1 MGAPPGPGCPP
12 ALHKSTPRSR
22 EERGSPAGGEIP
34 RLAPFSQH
42 PRLREAAP
50 GPLGHLTLKSGAPQ
64 GFYFSCS
71 PSQQT
76 PKANPLVLGW
86 FGRPH
91 STPSLSH
98 GHGQPSTQ
106 RGAPC
111 PQRGSPR
118 PPGVLGAS
126 TVPPLN
132 PKPCPTL
139 GNVTRVGSQ
148 PHPTAPCPH
157 RGMPDGGPK
166 IEPWPFGDPR
176 HSPPAPAPH
185 PPASGPAAAMG
196 LFLGYDTQICGP
208 VPHPA
213 CPGTKIPIS
222 NPKTP
227 PVWAVP
233 GATLPTPG
241 RDASGEYGVG
251 ATHPGHITTPSPS
264 QGQECP
270 FLADF
275 TPKTAP
281 APHSALSLPTV
292 GLRATGGV
300 GGQRGTGPDP
310 ITWQSPGHPYPGTF
324 GELHAPRLC

>member
-1 MGAPPGPGCPP
+1 MA
-12 ALHKSTPRSR
+12 
-22 EERGSPAGGEIP
+22 SPAPNGGH
-34 RLAPFSQH
+34 RAP
-42 PRLREAAP
+42 
-50 GPLGHLTLKSGAPQ
+50 SGAPRAPR
-64 GFYFSCS
+64 GCS
-71 PSQQT
+71 GRAPS
-76 PKANPLVLGW
+76 
-86 FGRPH
+86 
-91 STPSLSH
+91 
-98 GHGQPSTQ
+98 
-106 RGAPC
+106 
-111 PQRGSPR
+111 
-118 PPGVLGAS
+118 
-126 TVPPLN
+126 PPLN

-139 GNVTRVGSQ
+139 GAVTRVGSQ

-166 IEPWPFGDPR
+166 IDPWPFGDPR
-176 HSPPAPAPH
+176 RSPPAPH

-213 CPGTKIPIS
+213 CPGTKIPVS

-241 RDASGEYGVG
+241 RDTSGEHGVG

-281 APHSALSLPTV
+281 APHSALSLPAG
-292 GLRATGGV
+292 GLRAAGGV